1 MRAPSDSLSAAG
13 IPTMTQT
20 VRPGLLA
27 RLREDVLA
35 VRARDPAARS
45 AFEVLATYPGL
56 HALILHRIANGL
68 WRRQWRFTARLLAG
82 LARGLT
88 QIDIHPAATIG
99 RRMFIDHGCGV
110 VIGETAE
117 IGDDVTLYQGV
128 TLGGTSLSRGKRHP
142 TLGDGVTVGAGA
154 KVLGAIEIGAGARV
168 GANSVVIR
176 DVPAAATVVG
186 IPGRVVP
193 RSDTARADGIDLD
206 HHLMPDPVGR
216 ALACLIQRIDDLEA
230 RLAAAG
236 PAIPGLDHPHACTD
250 CGDACDQARHA
261 AAAHPAALHS

>member
-68 WRRQWRFTARLLAG
+68 WRRQWRFAARLLAG

-117 IGDDVTLYQGV
+117 IGDDCTIYQGV
-128 TLGGTSLSRGKRHP
+128 TLGGTTLYKGTKRHP
-142 TLGDGVTVGAGA
+142 TLGRGVVVSAGA
-154 KVLGAIEIGAGARV
+154 KVLGPIRIGNRV
-168 GANSVVIR
+168 LI
-176 DVPAAATVVG
+176 
-186 IPGRVVP
+186 
-193 RSDTARADGIDLD
+193 SDTTELVICGRSNGADSY
-206 HHLMPDPVGR
+206 R
-216 ALACLIQRIDDLEA
+216 FEA
-230 RLAAAG
+230 RRSGDNFVVRDFPGAPTAASRG
-236 PAIPGLDHPHACTD
+236 SIST
-250 CGDACDQARHA
+250 
-261 AAAHPAALHS
+261 